1 VVVGCA
7 AVRSHEDMSTD
18 DKAEHK
24 GQELRGKVKE
34 GAGKLTGD
42 DKLEQQGKND
52 QASSKVKQGV
62 DKVKDAVKDVTK

>member
-1 VVVGCA
+1 
-7 AVRSHEDMSTD
+7 MSTD

-24 GQELRGKVKE
+24 GQEMRGKVKE

-52 QASSKVKQGV
+52 QAESKLKQGV